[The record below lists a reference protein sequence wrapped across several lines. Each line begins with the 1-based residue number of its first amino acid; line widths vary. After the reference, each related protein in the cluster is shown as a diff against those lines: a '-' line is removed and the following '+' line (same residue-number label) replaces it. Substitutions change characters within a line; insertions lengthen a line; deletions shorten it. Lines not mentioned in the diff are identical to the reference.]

1 MIIIYTIA
9 TLRISCVKVSQQS
22 QNPEPGVYSKAP
34 MPCVTPCQHLLSLR
48 FQSPELSRKSMQVLP
63 IFNMSLPRYNSHF
76 GSFGRGVADGHAD
89 CLHW

>member
-1 MIIIYTIA
+1 MRNTF
-9 TLRISCVKVSQQS
+9 RITCEVSQQP
-22 QNPEPGVYSKAP
+22 QHPAPGVYSRAQVLR
-34 MPCVTPCQHLLSLR
+34 VTECQHLLSFRL
-48 FQSPELSRKSMQVLP
+48 QSPELSCERMQVLP